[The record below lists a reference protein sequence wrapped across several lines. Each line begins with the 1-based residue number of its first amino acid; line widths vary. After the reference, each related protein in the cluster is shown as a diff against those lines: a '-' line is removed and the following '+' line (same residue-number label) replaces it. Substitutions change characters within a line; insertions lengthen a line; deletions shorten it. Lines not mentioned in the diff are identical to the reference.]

1 MTDDDDVLRVAPAS
15 ALVGEISPPGD
26 KSVSHRAVML
36 GALAEGP
43 VEIDG
48 FGAGA
53 DTLST
58 IAAMEQLG
66 ARVER
71 LDDGP
76 TRLRVHG
83 VGLRGL
89 QVPDR
94 PIDVGNAGTLMRLLI
109 GILTGQQ
116 GTFSLD
122 GDESIRR
129 RPVDRV
135 AIPLREMG
143 ATINDTGGCPP
154 LDVVAGAPLHPIT
167 YTLPVASAQVK
178 SCILLAGLYA
188 SDGPTVVVEP
198 VATRDH
204 TERMLRHAGVRIS
217 RRKSE
222 ISVWPTERLKLEQ
235 ITVPSDPSSAAPFL
249 VAATLLLESRLF
261 LRGISANPA
270 RVGLLTVLERMGARI
285 TVFNRRTLPGG
296 EPVADLE
303 VRPSELVACEV
314 EPALVPSLVDE
325 LPLIALAACL
335 ARGVTVVR
343 GAEEL
348 AVKESNRLESVA
360 ELLRAVG
367 GHVRVT
373 KDGWRIRGVP
383 ARLRGGR
390 VDARGDH
397 RIGMLGAIAG
407 LVSQDGVQISGAG
420 SIGVSYPGFA
430 AELERLA
437 VR

>member
-1 MTDDDDVLRVAPAS
+1 M
-15 ALVGEISPPGD
+15 
-26 KSVSHRAVML
+26 
-36 GALAEGP
+36 
-43 VEIDG
+43 
-48 FGAGA
+48 
-53 DTLST
+53 
-58 IAAMEQLG
+58 
-66 ARVER
+66 
-71 LDDGP
+71 
-76 TRLRVHG
+76 
-83 VGLRGL
+83 
-89 QVPDR
+89 
-94 PIDVGNAGTLMRLLI
+94 
-109 GILTGQQ
+109 
-116 GTFSLD
+116 
-122 GDESIRR
+122 
-129 RPVDRV
+129 DRV

-143 ATINDTGGCPP
+143 ATITDTNGRPP
-154 LDVVAGAPLHPIT
+154 LEVVAGAPLQPIR
-167 YTLPVASAQVK
+167 YELPVASAQVK
-178 SCILLAGLYA
+178 SAILLAGMYA
-188 SDGPTVVVEP
+188 SEGPTVVVEP
-198 VATRDH
+198 VSTRDH
-204 TERMLRHAGVRIS
+204 TERMLRHAGVRVS
-217 RRKSE
+217 RTRSE
-222 ISVWPTERLKLEQ
+222 ISIWPAERIRLDQ
-235 ITVPSDPSSAAPFL
+235 IAVPSDPSSAAPFL

-261 LRGISANPA
+261 LRNISANPA
-270 RVGLLTVLERMGARI
+270 RVGILTVLERMGARI

-314 EPALVPSLVDE
+314 EPELVPSLVDE
-325 LPLIALAACL
+325 LPLVALAACL

-348 AVKESNRLESVA
+348 AVKESNRLETVA

-407 LVSQDGVQISGAG
+407 LVSTEGVQIAGAG

>member
-1 MTDDDDVLRVAPAS
+1 VSDDDDTLRVAPAS
-15 ALVGEISPPGD
+15 ALIGEISPPGD

-36 GALAEGP
+36 GGLADGP

-66 ARVER
+66 VRVER

-83 VGLRGL
+83 VGMRGL
-89 QVPDR
+89 VAPDR
-94 PIDVGNAGTLMRLLI
+94 PIDVGNAGTLMRLLV
-109 GILTGQQ
+109 GILAGQQ
-116 GTFSLD
+116 GTFTLD
-122 GDESIRR
+122 GDDSIRR

-135 AIPLREMG
+135 TIPLREMG
-143 ATINDTGGCPP
+143 ASITDAGGFPP
-154 LDVVAGAPLHPIT
+154 LEIVAGAPLQPIR
-167 YTLPVASAQVK
+167 YELPVASAQVK
-178 SCILLAGLYA
+178 SCILLAAMYA

-198 VATRDH
+198 ISTRDH
-204 TERMLRHAGVRIS
+204 TERMLRHAGVRVS

-222 ISVWPTERLKLEQ
+222 ISIWPAERLK
-235 ITVPSDPSSAAPFL
+235 IDTISVPADPSSAAPFL

-270 RVGLLTVLERMGARI
+270 RIGILTVLERMGARI

-303 VRPSELVACEV
+303 VRPSELVACEI

-325 LPLIALAACL
+325 LPLVALAACL

-360 ELLRAVG
+360 ALLRAVG

-390 VDARGDH
+390 VDAQGDH
-397 RIGMLGAIAG
+397 RIAMLGAIAG

-430 AELERLA
+430 DELDRLA

>member
-1 MTDDDDVLRVAPAS
+1 VLF
-15 ALVGEISPPGD
+15 
-26 KSVSHRAVML
+26 
-36 GALAEGP
+36 GALAEGT
-43 VEIDG
+43 VEVDG

-53 DTLST
+53 DTRST
-58 IAAMEQLG
+58 IAAVEQLG
-66 ARVER
+66 ARVDV
-71 LDDGP
+71 LDDRA

-89 QVPDR
+89 CAPDG
-94 PIDVGNAGTLMRLLI
+94 PIDVGNAGTLLRLRV
-109 GILTGQQ
+109 GILAGQD
-116 GTFSLD
+116 GTFTLD

-143 ATINDTGGCPP
+143 ATIIDTEGCPP
-154 LDVVAGAPLHPIT
+154 LQVVGGGALHPIT

-178 SCILLAGLYA
+178 SAVLLAGLYA
-188 SDGPTVVVEP
+188 TDGPTVVVEP
-198 VATRDH
+198 IATRDH
-204 TERMLRHAGVRIS
+204 TERLLRHAGVRVE
-217 RRKSE
+217 RKRGE
-222 ISVWPTERLKLEQ
+222 IAVWPVERLTLDQ
-235 ITVPSDPSSAAPFL
+235 VTVPSDPSSAAPFL

-261 LRGISANPA
+261 LRGISMNPA
-270 RVGLLTVLERMGARI
+270 RIGILAVLERMGARI
-285 TVFNRRTLPGG
+285 TIFNRRTLPGG

-303 VRPSELVACEV
+303 VRPSELVACKI
-314 EPALVPSLVDE
+314 EPEIVPSLVDE

-335 ARGVTVVR
+335 ARGTTIVR

-348 AVKESNRLESVA
+348 AVKESNRLETVG

-373 KDGWRIRGVP
+373 RNGWVIRGVP

-407 LVSQDGVQISGAG
+407 LVSQDGVTISGAG
-420 SIGVSYPGFA
+420 SIAVSYPGFA

>member
-1 MTDDDDVLRVAPAS
+1 MSDGDVLRVAPAS

-26 KSVSHRAVML
+26 KSVSHRAVL
-36 GALAEGP
+36 FGALAEGV
-43 VEIDG
+43 VEVDG

-53 DTLST
+53 ETRST
-58 IAAMEQLG
+58 IAAVEQLG
-66 ARVER
+66 ARVEL

-89 QVPDR
+89 RAPDE
-94 PIDVGNAGTLMRLLI
+94 PIDVGNAGTLLRLMV
-109 GILTGQQ
+109 GILAGQE
-116 GTFSLD
+116 GTFTLD

-143 ATINDTGGCPP
+143 AAIVDTDGCPP
-154 LDVVAGAPLHPIT
+154 LRVVGGGALQPIT

-178 SCILLAGLYA
+178 SAVLLAGLYA
-188 SDGPTVVVEP
+188 NGGPTVVVEP
-198 VATRDH
+198 IATRDH
-204 TERMLRHAGVRIS
+204 TERLLRHAGVRVE
-217 RRKSE
+217 RKRGE
-222 ISVWPTERLKLEQ
+222 ISVWPVERLALDRV
-235 ITVPSDPSSAAPFL
+235 TVPADPSSAAPFL

-261 LRGISANPA
+261 LRGISMNPA
-270 RVGLLTVLERMGARI
+270 RIGILTVLERMGGRI

-303 VRPSELVACEV
+303 VRPSELVACEI
-314 EPALVPSLVDE
+314 EPEIVPSLVDE

-335 ARGVTVVR
+335 ARGTTIVR

-348 AVKESNRLESVA
+348 AVKESNRLESVG

-373 KDGWRIRGVP
+373 RNGWVIRGVP

-397 RIGMLGAIAG
+397 RIAMLGAIAG
-407 LVSQDGVQISGAG
+407 LVSQDGVTISGAE

>member
-1 MTDDDDVLRVAPAS
+1 MSDDEDILRVAPAS

-26 KSVSHRAVML
+26 KSVSHRAVL
-36 GALAEGP
+36 FGAIADGV
-43 VEIDG
+43 VEVDG

-53 DTLST
+53 DTMST
-58 IAAMEQLG
+58 IAAVEQLG
-66 ARVER
+66 ARVEQ

-89 QVPDR
+89 RAPDG
-94 PIDVGNAGTLMRLLI
+94 PIDVGNAGTLLRLMV
-109 GILTGQQ
+109 GILAGQE
-116 GTFSLD
+116 GTFTLD

-143 ATINDTGGCPP
+143 ATIIDTDGCPP
-154 LDVVAGAPLHPIT
+154 LQVVGGGALHPIT

-178 SCILLAGLYA
+178 SAVLLGGLYA
-188 SDGPTVVVEP
+188 SDGPTVVIEP
-198 VATRDH
+198 IATRDH
-204 TERMLRHAGVRIS
+204 TERMLRHAGVRVE
-217 RRKSE
+217 RKRGE
-222 ISVWPTERLKLEQ
+222 ISIWPVERLALDHV
-235 ITVPSDPSSAAPFL
+235 TVPSDPSSAAPFL

-270 RVGLLTVLERMGARI
+270 RIGLLTVLERMGARI

-303 VRPSELVACEV
+303 VRPSELVACEI
-314 EPALVPSLVDE
+314 EPELVPSMVDE

-335 ARGVTVVR
+335 ARGTTIVR

-348 AVKESNRLESVA
+348 AVKESNRLESVG

-373 KDGWRIRGVP
+373 RNGWVIRGVP

-390 VDARGDH
+390 VDAKGDH

-407 LVSQDGVQISGAG
+407 LVSQDGVTISGAG

>member
-1 MTDDDDVLRVAPAS
+1 VLF
-15 ALVGEISPPGD
+15 
-26 KSVSHRAVML
+26 
-36 GALAEGP
+36 GALAEGT
-43 VEIDG
+43 VEVDG

-53 DTLST
+53 DTRST
-58 IAAMEQLG
+58 IAAVEQLG
-66 ARVER
+66 ARVDV
-71 LDDGP
+71 LDDRA

-89 QVPDR
+89 CAPDG
-94 PIDVGNAGTLMRLLI
+94 PIDVGNAGTLLRLLV
-109 GILTGQQ
+109 GILAGQD
-116 GTFSLD
+116 GTFTLD

-143 ATINDTGGCPP
+143 ATIIDTEGCPP
-154 LDVVAGAPLHPIT
+154 LQVVGGGALHPIT

-178 SCILLAGLYA
+178 SAVLLAGLYA
-188 SDGPTVVVEP
+188 TDGPTVVVEP
-198 VATRDH
+198 IATRDH
-204 TERMLRHAGVRIS
+204 TERLLRHAGVRVE
-217 RRKSE
+217 RKRGE
-222 ISVWPTERLKLEQ
+222 IAVWPVERLTLDQ
-235 ITVPSDPSSAAPFL
+235 VTVPSDPSSAAPFL

-261 LRGISANPA
+261 LRGISMNPA
-270 RVGLLTVLERMGARI
+270 RIGILAVLERMGARI
-285 TVFNRRTLPGG
+285 TIFNRRTLPGG

-303 VRPSELVACEV
+303 VRPSELVACKI
-314 EPALVPSLVDE
+314 EPEIVPSLVDE

-335 ARGVTVVR
+335 ARGTTIVR

-348 AVKESNRLESVA
+348 AVKESNRLETVG

-373 KDGWRIRGVP
+373 RNGWVIRGVP
-383 ARLRGGR
+383 APPHGGR

-407 LVSQDGVQISGAG
+407 LVSQDGVTISGAG
-420 SIGVSYPGFA
+420 SIAVSYPGFA

>member
-1 MTDDDDVLRVAPAS
+1 
-15 ALVGEISPPGD
+15 
-26 KSVSHRAVML
+26 
-36 GALAEGP
+36 
-43 VEIDG
+43 
-48 FGAGA
+48 
-53 DTLST
+53 
-58 IAAMEQLG
+58 
-66 ARVER
+66 
-71 LDDGP
+71 
-76 TRLRVHG
+76 
-83 VGLRGL
+83 
-89 QVPDR
+89 
-94 PIDVGNAGTLMRLLI
+94 
-109 GILTGQQ
+109 
-116 GTFSLD
+116 
-122 GDESIRR
+122 
-129 RPVDRV
+129 
-135 AIPLREMG
+135 MG
-143 ATINDTGGCPP
+143 ATIHDSDGCPP
-154 LDVVAGAPLHPIT
+154 LEVVAGAALHPIT

-222 ISVWPTERLKLEQ
+222 ISVWPTERLRLEQ
-235 ITVPSDPSSAAPFL
+235 ISVPADPSSAAPFL

-430 AELERLA
+430 AELDRLA

>member
-1 MTDDDDVLRVAPAS
+1 VDDDDVLRVEPAS
-15 ALVGEISPPGD
+15 ALIGEVSPPGD
-26 KSVSHRAVML
+26 KSVSHRAVL
-36 GALAEGP
+36 FGALADGP
-43 VEIDG
+43 VEIEG

-66 ARVER
+66 VRIER

-89 QVPDR
+89 RAPGR
-94 PIDVGNAGTLMRLLI
+94 PIDVGNAGTLLRLLT
-109 GILTGQQ
+109 GILVGQQ
-116 GTFSLD
+116 GTFTLD
-122 GDESIRR
+122 GDASIRT

-143 ATINDTGGCPP
+143 ASLTDLDGRPP
-154 LDVVAGAPLHPIT
+154 LEIAAGAPLHPIR
-167 YTLPVASAQVK
+167 YELPVASAQVK
-178 SCILLAGLYA
+178 SAILLAGLYTGE
-188 SDGPTVVVEP
+188 GPTVVVEP
-198 VATRDH
+198 IATRDH
-204 TERMLRHAGVRIS
+204 TERMLRHAGVRLS
-217 RRKSE
+217 RKKSE
-222 ISVWPTERLKLEQ
+222 ISIWPAERLKLDQ
-235 ITVPSDPSSAAPFL
+235 ISVPADPSSAAPFL

-270 RVGLLTVLERMGARI
+270 RIGLLTVLERMGARI

-314 EPALVPSLVDE
+314 EPVLVPSMVDE
-325 LPLIALAACL
+325 LPLVALAACL

-390 VDARGDH
+390 VDAHGDH

-430 AELERLA
+430 AELDRLA

>member
-1 MTDDDDVLRVAPAS
+1 VSDADVLRVAPAS

-26 KSVSHRAVML
+26 KSVSHRAVL
-36 GALAEGP
+36 FGALADGV

-53 DTLST
+53 DTRST
-58 IAAMEQLG
+58 IAAVEQLG
-66 ARVER
+66 ARVEL
-71 LDDGP
+71 LDDEL

-89 QVPDR
+89 RAPEG
-94 PIDVGNAGTLMRLLI
+94 PIDVGNAGTLLRLLV
-109 GILTGQQ
+109 GILAGQD
-116 GTFSLD
+116 GTFTLD

-143 ATINDTGGCPP
+143 ATIVDSDGCPP
-154 LDVVAGAPLHPIT
+154 LQIVGGGVLRPIT

-178 SCILLAGLYA
+178 SAVLLGGLYA
-188 SDGPTVVVEP
+188 NEGPTVVVEP
-198 VATRDH
+198 IATRDH
-204 TERMLRHAGVRIS
+204 TERLLRHAGVRVERK
-217 RRKSE
+217 RRE
-222 ISVWPTERLKLEQ
+222 ISVWPVERLALDRV
-235 ITVPSDPSSAAPFL
+235 TVPADPSSAAPFL

-261 LRGISANPA
+261 LRGISMNPA
-270 RVGLLTVLERMGARI
+270 RIGILSVLERMGGRI

-303 VRPSELVACEV
+303 VRPSELVACEI
-314 EPALVPSLVDE
+314 EPEIVPSLVDE

-335 ARGVTVVR
+335 ARGTTIVR

-348 AVKESNRLESVA
+348 AVKESNRLETVG

-373 KDGWRIRGVP
+373 RNGWVIRGVP

-407 LVSQDGVQISGAG
+407 LVSQDGVTISGAG
-420 SIGVSYPGFA
+420 SIAVSYPAFA

>member
-1 MTDDDDVLRVAPAS
+1 VLF
-15 ALVGEISPPGD
+15 
-26 KSVSHRAVML
+26 
-36 GALAEGP
+36 GALAEGT
-43 VEIDG
+43 VEVDG

-53 DTLST
+53 DTRST
-58 IAAMEQLG
+58 IAAVEQLG
-66 ARVER
+66 ARVDV
-71 LDDGP
+71 LDDRA

-89 QVPDR
+89 CAPDG
-94 PIDVGNAGTLMRLLI
+94 PIDVGNAGTLLRLLV
-109 GILTGQQ
+109 GILAGQD
-116 GTFSLD
+116 GTFTLD

-143 ATINDTGGCPP
+143 ATIIDTEGCPP
-154 LDVVAGAPLHPIT
+154 LQVVGGGALHPIT

-178 SCILLAGLYA
+178 SAVLLAGLYA
-188 SDGPTVVVEP
+188 TDGPTVVVEP
-198 VATRDH
+198 IATRDH
-204 TERMLRHAGVRIS
+204 TERLLRHAGVRVE
-217 RRKSE
+217 RKRGE
-222 ISVWPTERLKLEQ
+222 IAVWPVERLTLDQ
-235 ITVPSDPSSAAPFL
+235 VTVPSDPSSAAPFL

-261 LRGISANPA
+261 LRGISMNPA
-270 RVGLLTVLERMGARI
+270 RIGILAVLERMGARI
-285 TVFNRRTLPGG
+285 TIFNRRTLPGG

-303 VRPSELVACEV
+303 VRPSELVACKI
-314 EPALVPSLVDE
+314 EPEIVPSLVDE

-335 ARGVTVVR
+335 ARGTTIVR

-348 AVKESNRLESVA
+348 AVKESNRLETVG

-373 KDGWRIRGVP
+373 RNGWVIRGVP

-407 LVSQDGVQISGAG
+407 LVSQDGVTISGAG
-420 SIGVSYPGFA
+420 SIAVSYPGFA

>member
-1 MTDDDDVLRVAPAS
+1 MDDDGDILRVAPAS

-36 GALAEGP
+36 GALAEGT

-83 VGLRGL
+83 VGMRGL

-109 GILTGQQ
+109 GILVGQQ
-116 GTFSLD
+116 GTFRLD

-143 ATINDTGGCPP
+143 ASITDTDGCPP
-154 LDVVAGAPLHPIT
+154 LEIVAGPPLHPIT

-188 SDGPTVVVEP
+188 NEGPTVVVEP

-222 ISVWPTERLKLEQ
+222 ISVWPAERLKLEQ

-314 EPALVPSLVDE
+314 EPSLVPSLVDE

-397 RIGMLGAIAG
+397 RIAMLGAIAG

-420 SIGVSYPGFA
+420 SIAVSYPGFA
-430 AELERLA
+430 AELDRLA

>member
-1 MTDDDDVLRVAPAS
+1 VEDDVLRVAPAS
-15 ALVGEISPPGD
+15 ALIGEISPPGD
-26 KSVSHRAVML
+26 KSVSHRAVL
-36 GALAEGP
+36 FGALADGP
-43 VEIDG
+43 VEVEG

-66 ARVER
+66 VRIER

-89 QVPDR
+89 KAPDR
-94 PIDVGNAGTLMRLLI
+94 PIDVGNAGTLLRLLT
-109 GILTGQQ
+109 GILVGQQ
-116 GTFSLD
+116 GTFTLD
-122 GDESIRR
+122 GDASIRT

-143 ATINDTGGCPP
+143 ASLTDLDGRPP
-154 LDVVAGAPLHPIT
+154 LEIVAGAPLHPIR
-167 YTLPVASAQVK
+167 YELPVASAQVK
-178 SCILLAGLYA
+178 SAVLLAGLYT
-188 SDGPTVVVEP
+188 DEGPTVVVEP
-198 VATRDH
+198 IATRDH
-204 TERMLRHAGVRIS
+204 TERMLRHAGVRLS
-217 RRKSE
+217 RKKSE
-222 ISVWPTERLKLEQ
+222 ISIWPAERLKLDQ
-235 ITVPSDPSSAAPFL
+235 ISVPADPSSAAPFL

-270 RVGLLTVLERMGARI
+270 RIGLLTVLERMGARI

-314 EPALVPSLVDE
+314 EPALVPSMVDE
-325 LPLIALAACL
+325 LPLVALAACL

-390 VDARGDH
+390 VDAHGDH

-430 AELERLA
+430 AELDRLA

>member
-1 MTDDDDVLRVAPAS
+1 VIDDADVLRVAPAS
-15 ALVGEISPPGD
+15 ALMGEISPPGD
-26 KSVSHRAVML
+26 KSVSHRAVL
-36 GALAEGP
+36 FGALADGT
-43 VEIDG
+43 VEVDG

-53 DTLST
+53 DTRST
-58 IAAMEQLG
+58 IAAVEQLG
-66 ARVER
+66 ARVEL

-89 QVPDR
+89 RAPEG
-94 PIDVGNAGTLMRLLI
+94 PIDVGNAGTLLRLI
-109 GILTGQQ
+109 VGILVGQD
-116 GTFSLD
+116 GAFTLD

-143 ATINDTGGCPP
+143 ATIIDSEGCPP
-154 LDVVAGAPLHPIT
+154 LQVIGGGALHPIT

-178 SCILLAGLYA
+178 SAVLLAGLYA
-188 SDGPTVVVEP
+188 TDGPTVVVEP
-198 VATRDH
+198 IATRDH
-204 TERMLRHAGVRIS
+204 TERLLRHAGVRVE
-217 RRKSE
+217 RKRGE
-222 ISVWPTERLKLEQ
+222 IAVWPVEQLALEHV
-235 ITVPSDPSSAAPFL
+235 TVPSDPSSAAPFL

-261 LRGISANPA
+261 LRGISMNPA
-270 RVGLLTVLERMGARI
+270 RIGILTVLERMGARI

-314 EPALVPSLVDE
+314 EPEIVPSLVDE

-335 ARGVTVVR
+335 ARGTTIVR

-360 ELLRAVG
+360 DLLRAVG

-373 KDGWRIRGVP
+373 RSGWVIRGVP

-407 LVSQDGVQISGAG
+407 LVSQDGVTISGAG

>member
-1 MTDDDDVLRVAPAS
+1 MSDAEALRVAPAS

-26 KSVSHRAVML
+26 KSVSHRAVL
-36 GALAEGP
+36 FGALADGA

-53 DTLST
+53 DTRST
-58 IAAMEQLG
+58 IAAVEQLG
-66 ARVER
+66 ARVEL
-71 LDDGP
+71 LDDDL

-89 QVPDR
+89 RAPER
-94 PIDVGNAGTLMRLLI
+94 PIDVGNAGTLLRLLV
-109 GILTGQQ
+109 GILAGQD
-116 GTFSLD
+116 GTFTLD
-122 GDESIRR
+122 GDDSIRR

-143 ATINDTGGCPP
+143 ATIVDSDGRPP
-154 LDVVAGAPLHPIT
+154 LQVVGGGALRPIR

-178 SCILLAGLYA
+178 SAILLGGLYV
-188 SDGPTVVVEP
+188 SEGPTVVVEP
-198 VATRDH
+198 IATRDH
-204 TERMLRHAGVRIS
+204 TERLLRHAGVRVE
-217 RRKSE
+217 RKRGE
-222 ISVWPTERLKLEQ
+222 VSVWPVDRLALDRV
-235 ITVPSDPSSAAPFL
+235 TVPSDPSSAAPFL

-261 LRGISANPA
+261 LRGISMNPA
-270 RVGLLTVLERMGARI
+270 RIGILTVLERMGGRI

-303 VRPSELVACEV
+303 VRPSELVACEI
-314 EPALVPSLVDE
+314 EPELVPSLVDE

-335 ARGVTVVR
+335 ARGTTIVR

-373 KDGWRIRGVP
+373 RSGWVIRGVP

-407 LVSQDGVQISGAG
+407 LVSQDGVTISGAE

-430 AELERLA
+430 GELERLA

>member
-1 MTDDDDVLRVAPAS
+1 VNEADVLRVAPAS

-26 KSVSHRAVML
+26 KTVSHRAVL
-36 GALAEGP
+36 FGALADGV
-43 VEIDG
+43 VEVDG

-53 DTLST
+53 DTRST
-58 IAAMEQLG
+58 IAAVEQLG
-66 ARVER
+66 ARVEL

-83 VGLRGL
+83 VVLRGL
-89 QVPDR
+89 RAPEG
-94 PIDVGNAGTLMRLLI
+94 PIDVGNAGTLLRLLV
-109 GILTGQQ
+109 GILAGQD
-116 GTFSLD
+116 GTFTLD

-143 ATINDTGGCPP
+143 ATIVDSDGCPP
-154 LDVVAGAPLHPIT
+154 LQVVGGGALRPIR

-178 SCILLAGLYA
+178 SAVLLAGLYA

-204 TERMLRHAGVRIS
+204 TERLLRHAGVRVE
-217 RRKSE
+217 RKRGE
-222 ISVWPTERLKLEQ
+222 ISVWPVERLALDHV
-235 ITVPSDPSSAAPFL
+235 TVPSDPSSAAPFL

-261 LRGISANPA
+261 LRGISMNPA
-270 RVGLLTVLERMGARI
+270 RIGILSVLERMGGRI

-303 VRPSELVACEV
+303 VRPSELVACEI
-314 EPALVPSLVDE
+314 EPEIVPSLVDE

-335 ARGVTVVR
+335 ARGTTIVR

-373 KDGWRIRGVP
+373 RNGWVIRGVP

-407 LVSQDGVQISGAG
+407 LVSQDGVTISGAE

>member
-1 MTDDDDVLRVAPAS
+1 MSDDADILRVAPAS
-15 ALVGEISPPGD
+15 ALVGEVQPPGD
-26 KSVSHRAVML
+26 KSVSHRAVL
-36 GALAEGP
+36 IGALADGI
-43 VEIDG
+43 VEVDG

-53 DTLST
+53 DTRST
-58 IAAMEQLG
+58 IAAIEQLG
-66 ARVER
+66 ARVEL

-89 QVPDR
+89 RAPDG
-94 PIDVGNAGTLMRLLI
+94 PIDVGNAGTLLRLLV
-109 GILTGQQ
+109 GILAGQD
-116 GTFSLD
+116 GTFTLD

-143 ATINDTGGCPP
+143 AEIVDTDGCPP
-154 LDVVAGAPLHPIT
+154 LQVVAGGELHPIT

-178 SCILLAGLYA
+178 SAVLLAGLYA
-188 SDGPTVVVEP
+188 TSGPTVVIEP
-198 VATRDH
+198 IATRDH
-204 TERMLRHAGVRIS
+204 TERLLRHAGVRVE
-217 RRKSE
+217 RKRGE
-222 ISVWPTERLKLEQ
+222 ISVWPVERLALEQ

-261 LRGISANPA
+261 LRNISMNPA
-270 RVGLLTVLERMGARI
+270 RIGILTVLERMGGRI

-303 VRPSELVACEV
+303 VRPSELVACEI
-314 EPALVPSLVDE
+314 EPEIVPSLVDE

-335 ARGVTVVR
+335 ARGTTIVR

-348 AVKESNRLESVA
+348 AVKESNRLESVG

-373 KDGWRIRGVP
+373 RNGWVIRGVP

-407 LVSQDGVQISGAG
+407 LVSQDGVSISGAG

>member
-1 MTDDDDVLRVAPAS
+1 VSEADVLRVAPAS

-26 KSVSHRAVML
+26 KSVSHRAVLL
-36 GALAEGP
+36 GALADGA

-53 DTLST
+53 DTRST
-58 IAAMEQLG
+58 IAAVEQLG
-66 ARVER
+66 ARVEL
-71 LDDGP
+71 LDDDL

-89 QVPDR
+89 RAPEG
-94 PIDVGNAGTLMRLLI
+94 PIDVGNAGTLLRLLV
-109 GILTGQQ
+109 GILVGQD
-116 GTFSLD
+116 GTFTLD

-143 ATINDTGGCPP
+143 ATIVDSDGRPP
-154 LDVVAGAPLHPIT
+154 LQVVGGGALRPIT

-178 SCILLAGLYA
+178 SAVLLGGLYT
-188 SDGPTVVVEP
+188 SEGPTVVVEP
-198 VATRDH
+198 IATRDH
-204 TERMLRHAGVRIS
+204 TERLLRHAGVRVE
-217 RRKSE
+217 RKRGE
-222 ISVWPTERLKLEQ
+222 ISVWPVERLALDRV
-235 ITVPSDPSSAAPFL
+235 TVPADPSSAAPFL

-261 LRGISANPA
+261 LRGISMNPA
-270 RVGLLTVLERMGARI
+270 RIGILSVLERMGGRI

-303 VRPSELVACEV
+303 VRPSELVACEI
-314 EPALVPSLVDE
+314 EPEIVPSLVDE

-335 ARGVTVVR
+335 ARGTTIVR

-373 KDGWRIRGVP
+373 RSGWVIRGVP

-407 LVSQDGVQISGAG
+407 LVSQDGVTISGAG

>member
-1 MTDDDDVLRVAPAS
+1 MSAAPDILYVAPAS
-15 ALVGEISPPGD
+15 ALVGEVSPPGD
-26 KSVSHRAVML
+26 KSVSHRAVL
-36 GALAEGP
+36 FGALADGT
-43 VEIDG
+43 VEVDG

-58 IAAMEQLG
+58 IAAVEQLG
-66 ARVER
+66 ARVDL

-89 QVPDR
+89 RAPEE
-94 PIDVGNAGTLMRLLI
+94 PIDVGNAGTLLRLLV
-109 GILTGQQ
+109 GILAGQD
-116 GTFSLD
+116 GTFTLD

-135 AIPLREMG
+135 AVPLREMG
-143 ATINDTGGCPP
+143 AEIVDTDGCPP
-154 LDVVAGAPLHPIT
+154 LQVIGGRPLHPIT

-178 SCILLAGLYA
+178 SAVLLGGLYA
-188 SDGPTVVVEP
+188 DAGPTVVVEP
-198 VATRDH
+198 IATRDH
-204 TERMLRHAGVRIS
+204 TERLLRHAGVRVE
-217 RRKSE
+217 RKRGE
-222 ISVWPTERLKLEQ
+222 ISVWPVERLALEHV
-235 ITVPSDPSSAAPFL
+235 TVPADPSSAAPFL

-261 LRGISANPA
+261 LRGISMNPA
-270 RVGLLTVLERMGARI
+270 RIGILTVLERMGARI

-303 VRPSELVACEV
+303 VRPSELVACEI
-314 EPALVPSLVDE
+314 EPEIVPSLVDE
-325 LPLIALAACL
+325 LPLLALAACL
-335 ARGVTVVR
+335 ARGTTIVR

-373 KDGWRIRGVP
+373 RNGWVIRGVP

-407 LVSQDGVQISGAG
+407 LVSQDGVTISGAG

>member
-1 MTDDDDVLRVAPAS
+1 VLF
-15 ALVGEISPPGD
+15 
-26 KSVSHRAVML
+26 
-36 GALAEGP
+36 GALADGT
-43 VEIDG
+43 VDVDG

-53 DTLST
+53 DTRST
-58 IAAMEQLG
+58 IAAVEQLG
-66 ARVER
+66 ARVEL

-89 QVPDR
+89 RAPDC
-94 PIDVGNAGTLMRLLI
+94 PIDVGNAGTLLRLMV
-109 GILTGQQ
+109 GILAGQD
-116 GTFSLD
+116 GTFTLD

-143 ATINDTGGCPP
+143 ATIIDTDGCPP
-154 LDVVAGAPLHPIT
+154 LQVIGGGVLHPIT

-178 SCILLAGLYA
+178 SAVLLAGLYA
-188 SDGPTVVVEP
+188 TDGPTVVVEP
-198 VATRDH
+198 IATRDH
-204 TERMLRHAGVRIS
+204 TERLLRHAGVRVE
-217 RRKSE
+217 RKRGE
-222 ISVWPTERLKLEQ
+222 IAVWPVERLALDQ
-235 ITVPSDPSSAAPFL
+235 VTVPSDPSSAAPFL

-261 LRGISANPA
+261 LRGISMNPA
-270 RVGLLTVLERMGARI
+270 RIGILTVLERMGARI
-285 TVFNRRTLPGG
+285 TVFNRTTLPGG

-303 VRPSELVACEV
+303 VRPSELVACEI
-314 EPALVPSLVDE
+314 EPEIVPSLVDE
-325 LPLIALAACL
+325 LPLVALAACL
-335 ARGVTVVR
+335 ARGTTIVR

-360 ELLRAVG
+360 DLLRAVG

-373 KDGWRIRGVP
+373 RNGWVIRGVP

-407 LVSQDGVQISGAG
+407 LVSQDGVTISGAG

>member
-1 MTDDDDVLRVAPAS
+1 AAAGGDARDVAARAEIVLSIINDDAGARLLYAGPSGLLAGDVSNKLFIEMSTLQPQTVR
-15 ALVGEISPPGD
+15 E
-26 KSVSHRAVML
+26 L
-36 GALAEGP
+36 GAL
-43 VEIDG
+43 VEVNGEDVVVR
-48 FGAGA
+48 GAG
-53 DTLST
+53 LR
-58 IAAMEQLG
+58 E
-66 ARVER
+66 ARQP
-71 LDDGP
+71 DG
-76 TRLRVHG
+76 
-83 VGLRGL
+83 
-89 QVPDR
+89 
-94 PIDVGNAGTLMRLLI
+94 PIDVGNAGTLLRLLT
-109 GILTGQQ
+109 GILVGQE
-116 GTFSLD
+116 GTFTLD

-143 ATINDTGGCPP
+143 ASLTDLEGRPP
-154 LDVVAGAPLHPIT
+154 LEIAAGAPLHPIR
-167 YTLPVASAQVK
+167 YELPVASAQVK
-178 SCILLAGLYA
+178 SAILLAGMYTTE
-188 SDGPTVVVEP
+188 GPTMVVEP
-198 VATRDH
+198 IATRDH
-204 TERMLRHAGVRIS
+204 TERMLRYAGVRVS

-222 ISVWPTERLKLEQ
+222 ISIWPAERLKLDQ
-235 ITVPSDPSSAAPFL
+235 ITVPSDPSSAAPVL

-270 RVGLLTVLERMGARI
+270 RIGILTVLERMGARI

-314 EPALVPSLVDE
+314 EPALVPSMVDE
-325 LPLIALAACL
+325 LPLVALAACL

-348 AVKESNRLESVA
+348 AVKESNRLESVG

-390 VDARGDH
+390 VDAHGDH

-420 SIGVSYPGFA
+420 SIAVSYPGFA
-430 AELERLA
+430 AELDRLA

>member
-1 MTDDDDVLRVAPAS
+1 
-15 ALVGEISPPGD
+15 
-26 KSVSHRAVML
+26 ML
-36 GALAEGP
+36 FGALADGT
-43 VEIDG
+43 VEVDG

-53 DTLST
+53 DTRST
-58 IAAMEQLG
+58 ITAVEQLG
-66 ARVER
+66 ARVEL
-71 LDDGP
+71 LDRGP

-89 QVPDR
+89 RAPDG
-94 PIDVGNAGTLMRLLI
+94 PIDVGNAGTLLRLMV
-109 GILTGQQ
+109 GILAGQE
-116 GTFSLD
+116 GTFTLD

-143 ATINDTGGCPP
+143 ATIIDTEGCPP
-154 LDVVAGAPLHPIT
+154 LQVIGGEMLHPIT

-178 SCILLAGLYA
+178 SAVLLAGLYA

-198 VATRDH
+198 IATRDH
-204 TERMLRHAGVRIS
+204 TERLLRHAGVRVE
-217 RRKSE
+217 RKRGE
-222 ISVWPTERLKLEQ
+222 IAVWPVERLVLDQ
-235 ITVPSDPSSAAPFL
+235 VTVPSDPSSAAPFL

-261 LRGISANPA
+261 LRGISMNPA
-270 RVGLLTVLERMGARI
+270 RIGILTVLERMGARI

-303 VRPSELVACEV
+303 VRPSELVACEI
-314 EPALVPSLVDE
+314 EPEIVPSLVDE
-325 LPLIALAACL
+325 LPLVALAACL
-335 ARGVTVVR
+335 ARGTTIVR

-360 ELLRAVG
+360 DLLRAVG

-373 KDGWRIRGVP
+373 RNGWVIRGVP

-407 LVSQDGVQISGAG
+407 LVSQDGVTISGAG

>member
-1 MTDDDDVLRVAPAS
+1 VSDADVLRVAPAS

-26 KSVSHRAVML
+26 KSVSHRAVL
-36 GALAEGP
+36 FGALADGV

-53 DTLST
+53 DTRST
-58 IAAMEQLG
+58 IAAVEQLG
-66 ARVER
+66 ARVEL
-71 LDDGP
+71 LDDEL

-89 QVPDR
+89 RAPEG
-94 PIDVGNAGTLMRLLI
+94 PIDVGNAGTLLRLLV
-109 GILTGQQ
+109 GILAGQG
-116 GTFSLD
+116 GTFTLD

-143 ATINDTGGCPP
+143 ATIVDSDGCPP
-154 LDVVAGAPLHPIT
+154 LQIVGGGVLRPIT

-178 SCILLAGLYA
+178 SAVLLGGLYA
-188 SDGPTVVVEP
+188 NEGPTVVVEP
-198 VATRDH
+198 IATRDH
-204 TERMLRHAGVRIS
+204 TERLLRHAGVRVE
-217 RRKSE
+217 RKRGE
-222 ISVWPTERLKLEQ
+222 ISVWPVERLALDRV
-235 ITVPSDPSSAAPFL
+235 TVPADPSSAAPFL

-261 LRGISANPA
+261 LRGISMNPA
-270 RVGLLTVLERMGARI
+270 RIGILSVLERMGGRI

-303 VRPSELVACEV
+303 VRPSELVACEI
-314 EPALVPSLVDE
+314 EPEIVPSLVDE

-335 ARGVTVVR
+335 ARGTTIVR

-348 AVKESNRLESVA
+348 AVKESNRLETVG

-373 KDGWRIRGVP
+373 RNGWVIRGVP

-407 LVSQDGVQISGAG
+407 LVSQDGVTISGAG
-420 SIGVSYPGFA
+420 SIAVSYPAFA

>member
-1 MTDDDDVLRVAPAS
+1 VLF
-15 ALVGEISPPGD
+15 
-26 KSVSHRAVML
+26 
-36 GALAEGP
+36 GALAEGT
-43 VEIDG
+43 VEVDG

-53 DTLST
+53 DTRST
-58 IAAMEQLG
+58 IAAVEQLG
-66 ARVER
+66 ARVDV
-71 LDDGP
+71 LDDGA

-89 QVPDR
+89 RAPDG
-94 PIDVGNAGTLMRLLI
+94 PIDVGNAGTLLRLLV
-109 GILTGQQ
+109 GILAGQD
-116 GTFSLD
+116 GSFTLD

-143 ATINDTGGCPP
+143 ATIIDTEGCPP
-154 LDVVAGAPLHPIT
+154 LQVVGGDALHPIT

-178 SCILLAGLYA
+178 SAVLLAGLYA
-188 SDGPTVVVEP
+188 TDGPTVVVEP
-198 VATRDH
+198 IATRDH
-204 TERMLRHAGVRIS
+204 TERLLRHAGVRVE
-217 RRKSE
+217 RKRGE
-222 ISVWPTERLKLEQ
+222 IAVWPVERLTLDQ
-235 ITVPSDPSSAAPFL
+235 VTVPSDPSSAAPFL

-261 LRGISANPA
+261 LRGISMNPA
-270 RVGLLTVLERMGARI
+270 RIGILTVLERMGARI
-285 TVFNRRTLPGG
+285 TIFNRRTLPGG

-303 VRPSELVACEV
+303 VRPSELVACEI
-314 EPALVPSLVDE
+314 EPEIVPSLVDE

-335 ARGVTVVR
+335 ARGTTIVR

-348 AVKESNRLESVA
+348 AVKESNRLETVG

-373 KDGWRIRGVP
+373 RNGWVIRGVP

-407 LVSQDGVQISGAG
+407 LVSQDGVTISGAG
-420 SIGVSYPGFA
+420 SIAVSYPGFA

>member
-1 MTDDDDVLRVAPAS
+1 VSDDQDVLRVAPAS
-15 ALVGEISPPGD
+15 ALIGEISPPGD
-26 KSVSHRAVML
+26 KSVSHRAVL
-36 GALAEGP
+36 FGALADGT
-43 VEIDG
+43 VEVDG

-58 IAAMEQLG
+58 IAAVEQLG

-89 QVPDR
+89 RAPEG
-94 PIDVGNAGTLMRLLI
+94 PIDVGNAGTLLRLMV
-109 GILTGQQ
+109 GILAGQD
-116 GTFSLD
+116 GTFTLD

-143 ATINDTGGCPP
+143 AEIIDTDGCPP
-154 LDVVAGAPLHPIT
+154 LRVVAGRPLHPIS

-178 SCILLAGLYA
+178 SAVLLAGLYA
-188 SDGPTVVVEP
+188 TDGPTVVVEP
-198 VATRDH
+198 IATRDH
-204 TERMLRHAGVRIS
+204 TERLLRHAGVRVE
-217 RRKSE
+217 RKRGE
-222 ISVWPTERLKLEQ
+222 ISVWPVTRLELDHV
-235 ITVPSDPSSAAPFL
+235 TVPSDPSSAAPFL

-270 RVGLLTVLERMGARI
+270 RIGILTILERMGARI

-314 EPALVPSLVDE
+314 EPEIVPSLVDE

-335 ARGVTVVR
+335 ARGTTIVR

-373 KDGWRIRGVP
+373 RNGWVIRGVP

-407 LVSQDGVQISGAG
+407 LVSQDGVTISGAG

>member
-1 MTDDDDVLRVAPAS
+1 VSDEPDTLRVAPVS
-15 ALVGEISPPGD
+15 ALVGEVSPPGD
-26 KSVSHRAVML
+26 KSVSHRAVL
-36 GALAEGP
+36 FGALADGT
-43 VEIDG
+43 VEVDG

-58 IAAMEQLG
+58 IAAVEQLG
-66 ARVER
+66 ARVEL

-89 QVPDR
+89 RAPEG
-94 PIDVGNAGTLMRLLI
+94 PIDVGNAGTLLRLMV
-109 GILTGQQ
+109 GILAGQD
-116 GTFSLD
+116 GTFTLD

-143 ATINDTGGCPP
+143 AEIADTDGCPP
-154 LDVVAGAPLHPIT
+154 LQVVGGRPLHPIT

-178 SCILLAGLYA
+178 SAVLLAGLYA
-188 SDGPTVVVEP
+188 GDGPTVVVEP
-198 VATRDH
+198 IATRDH
-204 TERMLRHAGVRIS
+204 TERLLRHAGVRVE
-217 RRKSE
+217 RKRGE
-222 ISVWPTERLKLEQ
+222 ISVWPVERLVLDHV
-235 ITVPSDPSSAAPFL
+235 TVPSDPSSAAPFL

-261 LRGISANPA
+261 LRGISMNPA
-270 RVGLLTVLERMGARI
+270 RVGILAVLERMGARI
-285 TVFNRRTLPGG
+285 TIFNRRTLPGG

-314 EPALVPSLVDE
+314 EPEMVPSLVDE

-335 ARGVTVVR
+335 ARGTTIVR

-348 AVKESNRLESVA
+348 AVKESNRLESVG

-373 KDGWRIRGVP
+373 RNGWVIRGVP

-397 RIGMLGAIAG
+397 RIGMLGAIAC
-407 LVSQDGVQISGAG
+407 LVSQDGVTISGAG
-420 SIGVSYPGFA
+420 SIAVSYPGFA

>member
-1 MTDDDDVLRVAPAS
+1 VSDEPDTLRVAPAS
-15 ALVGEISPPGD
+15 ALVGELSPPGD
-26 KSVSHRAVML
+26 KSVSHRAVL
-36 GALAEGP
+36 FGALADGT
-43 VEIDG
+43 VDVDG

-53 DTLST
+53 DTRST
-58 IAAMEQLG
+58 IAAVEQLG
-66 ARVER
+66 ARVEL
-71 LDDGP
+71 LDDGA

-89 QVPDR
+89 RVPEG
-94 PIDVGNAGTLMRLLI
+94 PIDVGNAGTLLRLLV
-109 GILTGQQ
+109 GILAGQD
-116 GTFSLD
+116 GTFMLD

-135 AIPLREMG
+135 AIPLRQMG
-143 ATINDTGGCPP
+143 AEILDTDGCPP
-154 LDVVAGAPLHPIT
+154 LHVVGGRPLHPIS

-178 SCILLAGLYA
+178 SAVLLAGLYA
-188 SDGPTVVVEP
+188 GDGPTVVVEP
-198 VATRDH
+198 IATRDH
-204 TERMLRHAGVRIS
+204 TERLLRHAGVRVE
-217 RRKSE
+217 RKRGE
-222 ISVWPTERLKLEQ
+222 ISIWPVERLALEQ

-261 LRGISANPA
+261 LRGISMNPA
-270 RVGLLTVLERMGARI
+270 RVGIVTVLERMGARI

-314 EPALVPSLVDE
+314 EPEIVPSVVDE

-335 ARGVTVVR
+335 ARGTTIVR

-360 ELLRAVG
+360 DLLRAVG

-373 KDGWRIRGVP
+373 RNGWVIRGVP

-407 LVSQDGVQISGAG
+407 LVSQDGVTISGAG

>member
-1 MTDDDDVLRVAPAS
+1 VSDDDILRVAPAS
-15 ALVGEISPPGD
+15 ALIGEISPPGD

-36 GALAEGP
+36 GGLADGP

-66 ARVER
+66 VRVER

-83 VGLRGL
+83 VGMRGL
-89 QVPDR
+89 VAPDR
-94 PIDVGNAGTLMRLLI
+94 PIDVGNAGTLMRLLV
-109 GILTGQQ
+109 GILAGQQ
-116 GTFSLD
+116 GTFTLD
-122 GDESIRR
+122 GDDSIRR

-135 AIPLREMG
+135 TIPLREMG
-143 ATINDTGGCPP
+143 ASISDAGGFPP
-154 LDVVAGAPLHPIT
+154 LEIVAGAPLQPIR
-167 YTLPVASAQVK
+167 YELPVASAQVK
-178 SCILLAGLYA
+178 SCILL
-188 SDGPTVVVEP
+188 S
-198 VATRDH
+198 
-204 TERMLRHAGVRIS
+204 I
-217 RRKSE
+217 
-222 ISVWPTERLKLEQ
+222 WPAERLK
-235 ITVPSDPSSAAPFL
+235 IDTISVPADPSSAAPFL

-270 RVGLLTVLERMGARI
+270 RIGILTVLERMGARI

-303 VRPSELVACEV
+303 VRPSELVACEI

-325 LPLIALAACL
+325 LPLVALAACL

-390 VDARGDH
+390 VDAQGDH
-397 RIGMLGAIAG
+397 RIAMLGAIAG

-430 AELERLA
+430 AELDRLA